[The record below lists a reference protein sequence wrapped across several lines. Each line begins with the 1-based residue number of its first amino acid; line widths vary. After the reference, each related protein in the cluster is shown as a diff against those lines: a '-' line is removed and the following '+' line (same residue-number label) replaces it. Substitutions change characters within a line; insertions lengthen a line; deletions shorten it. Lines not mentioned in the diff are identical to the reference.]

1 MTDYSI
7 SAHNYNPDHEHD
19 KAHEIDMRVLS
30 QAIKLSDALL
40 DVKAS
45 RLGHSENDNTVGLAV
60 SRLLDAG
67 LIAEHSADPRG
78 WPTYRVTIAGFKAA
92 GVKPPL
98 WVVGEKS

>member
-1 MTDYSI
+1 MDDYSI
-7 SAHNYNPDHEHD
+7 SAYNYDPAREQD
-19 KAHEIDMRVLS
+19 KAHEIDMQVLS
-30 QAIKLSDALL
+30 RAIKLSDALL

-45 RLGHSENDNTVGLAV
+45 RLGSSENDNRMGLAI

-67 LIAEHSADPRG
+67 CLEEHSADPRG

-98 WVVGEKS
+98 WVVGEKT

>member
-1 MTDYSI
+1 MKDHPVST
-7 SAHNYNPDHEHD
+7 HNWSSEIEQG

-30 QAIKLSDALL
+30 QAIKLSGALL

-45 RLGHSENDNTVGLAV
+45 RLGSCKDDATVGLPV

-78 WPTYRVTIAGFKAA
+78 WPTYRVTLAGFKAA

-98 WVVGEKS
+98 WLAQ